1 MIRRPPRSTLFPYTT
16 LFRSPHRG
24 SRARCKTAGCPPCTK
39 PGSGRR
45 ANRTVATNQ
54 NGSDPETEDEPQN
67 GPRRTGGHTGK
78 IRRSPNRRTDHH
90 ERRDALEK
98 SHDGSDPASSRTAPG
113 RAPRS
118 SPEDR
123 SNGVRLLETLRS
135 EAVSKYATCV
145 NGD

>member
-1 MIRRPPRSTLFPYTT
+1 M
-16 LFRSPHRG
+16 RSPHRG
-24 SRARCKTAGCPPCTK
+24 EHARWNIAGCPPCTK

-45 ANRTVATNQ
+45 ANRTVATNK
-54 NGSDPETEDEPQN
+54 NGSGPETEDEPQN
-67 GPRRTGGHTGK
+67 GPRRTEGHTGK
-78 IRRSPNRRTDHH
+78 THRNPTRRADRHGRQDV
-90 ERRDALEK
+90 LEK
-98 SHDGSDPASSRTAPG
+98 CRDGLVPASSLTALG